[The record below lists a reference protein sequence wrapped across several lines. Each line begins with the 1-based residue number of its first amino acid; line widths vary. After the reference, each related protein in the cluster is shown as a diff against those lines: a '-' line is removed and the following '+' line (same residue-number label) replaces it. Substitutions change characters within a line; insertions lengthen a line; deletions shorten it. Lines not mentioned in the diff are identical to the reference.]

1 MAVNKGNAMKQ
12 IPIQSDL
19 IGSTIE
25 SIRKTLGL
33 SQEALARALGVSVR
47 TIVRWEKEGDQP
59 PPLEKERIYLL
70 HDLIEIAKDIMDEK
84 DVETWFA
91 KPKESLS
98 GQRPLD
104 LLSSYKGIQQIREVL
119 EKVRWGI
126 F

>member
-1 MAVNKGNAMKQ
+1 MKQ
-12 IPIQSDL
+12 MPIQSAS

-33 SQEALARALGVSVR
+33 SQEALARVIGVSVR

-59 PPLEKERIYLL
+59 PPLEKERIDLL
-70 HDLIEIAKDIMDEK
+70 HELIEIAKDIMDEK
-84 DVETWFA
+84 AVESWFA
-91 KPKESLS
+91 KPKEFLS

-104 LLSSYKGIQQIREVL
+104 LLSSFRGIQQIREVL